1 MGIGLTFALNFAQMK
16 SGFATTARVRA
27 ALAPA
32 ELDYLGHA
40 GAHVRLAARHSMRL
54 VKDRSISSPPGT
66 PLPPASVIVVPD
78 GKQIIVDTDEVQPNP
93 GDFKI
98 AST

>member
-1 MGIGLTFALNFAQMK
+1 MITDYYIWPAG
-16 SGFATTARVRA
+16 
-27 ALAPA
+27 APA
-32 ELDYLGHA
+32 PIYQGTIEIPD
-40 GAHVRLAARHSMRL
+40 
-54 VKDRSISSPPGT
+54 PP
-66 PLPPASVIVVPD
+66 PPPPPPVPVIVVPD